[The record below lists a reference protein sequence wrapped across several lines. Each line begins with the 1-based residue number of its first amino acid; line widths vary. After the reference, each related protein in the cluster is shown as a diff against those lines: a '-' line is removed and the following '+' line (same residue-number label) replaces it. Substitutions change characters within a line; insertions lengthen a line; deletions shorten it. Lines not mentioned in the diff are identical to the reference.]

1 LTDPAAGFRCPL
13 CGHRPATVRFKRSGI
28 PVCAC
33 GACGFVFA
41 PAGAVIATRG
51 PDDVFYSLDYFDGR
65 ADSGYAAYT
74 DTLGALE
81 RNAAHLLDAVLAA
94 RSARGCLLEVG
105 SGAGQFLERAGPHF
119 TRVYGVEIC
128 AGICTRAL
136 PSNVTLFERRLETIL
151 PSEMTAPADVI
162 VLWDVIEHFPDP
174 VAVMELLGR
183 LAGPGCLIFLTTGNV
198 ASPLARLLG
207 KRWRLMTPLEHYSFF
222 APSTI
227 RKAAAAGGFQIEQIT
242 SPWKWVPL
250 VLVAAQLGRMFGAG
264 RFAWR
269 WVPRSW
275 RVPLTL
281 GDVMLVRG
289 RHT

>member
-1 LTDPAAGFRCPL
+1 MCECEG
-13 CGHRPATVRFKRSGI
+13 
-28 PVCAC
+28 
-33 GACGFVFA
+33 CGFVFA
-41 PAGAVIATRG
+41 PAAAVIAVRG
-51 PDDVFYSLDYFDGR
+51 TDDAFYSLDYFDGR
-65 ADSGYAAYT
+65 ADSGYAAYSE
-74 DTLGALE
+74 TLGVLE
-81 RNAAHLLDAVLAA
+81 RNATHLLDGVLAA
-94 RSARGCLLEVG
+94 RPARGCLLEVG
-105 SGAGQFLERAGPHF
+105 SGGGQFLEGAAPHF
-119 TRVYGVEIC
+119 ARVYGVEIC
-128 AGICTRAL
+128 EGICTRAL
-136 PSNVTLFERRLETIL
+136 PANVMLFERRLETIL
-151 PSEMTAPADVI
+151 PSEMAAPADVI
-162 VLWDVIEHFPDP
+162 VMWDVIEHFPDP

-183 LAGPGCLIFLTTGNV
+183 LAAPGCMIFLTTGNV

-207 KRWRLMTPLEHYSFF
+207 KRWRLMTPLEHYSFW

-227 RKAAAAGGFQIEQIT
+227 RKAAAAGGFRIEQIT

-269 WVPRSW
+269 WVPRAW